1 MKESKKARRRSRG
14 VGFGRRV
21 ESEHSA
27 VMVWRQV
34 LWDGWGTEYITH
46 YEGAEFLLL
55 ERCCTEMMRF
65 STLPGLMQIVQTLAY
80 IACAY

>member
-27 VMVWRQV
+27 VLNGRLVI
-34 LWDGWGTEYITH
+34 WDVGGH
-46 YEGAEFLLL
+46 
-55 ERCCTEMMRF
+55 
-65 STLPGLMQIVQTLAY
+65 
-80 IACAY
+80 